1 MSAHGRHGPWQ
12 WQEISFG
19 HDRVALLV
27 GSQVQLHARLP
38 PGLYQ
43 WKQRHATTG
52 EIEDDDGKI
61 IARSDKNCEDIDMS
75 ASKRQHLYLVLE
87 DWEHGYTIRKIDV
100 ESFDAADD
108 AAAAKDPEALPEP
121 PVIRVEADHSQPAF
135 FPALGTKILALQPSA
150 GAAALPVFDAATM
163 GLAVAPQPQGDAL
176 ARRPTLVAVGSDRIY
191 GLEGVRVKSPSGG
204 EREVRHFEVL
214 RAPAP
219 PGTKLWSWSSVP
231 APPPFDPGCVTCHA
245 AHPDGRTVFFS
256 AAAASGA
263 SSKVGSGGG
272 GTFSFNTQRL
282 EWTCHGAWM
291 LPFAGQAHY
300 DAKLDAWVG
309 IYAGDTDNAGGDAA
323 ARGRVCS
330 CAVVAP
336 GRRRM
341 PAPETK
347 VCAEAL
353 FCEDEKR
360 HAGAALVHMGDGGR
374 FCVLECVK
382 PKPKPAAAKATT
394 KKVWKEKQPEISNG
408 HHLPDSPEHL
418 LLVTAFVLEYGDQ
431 GELAAAATRRLSY
444 VVPEEAAKFLEK
456 PVAFW
461 M

>member
-1 MSAHGRHGPWQ
+1 
-12 WQEISFG
+12 
-19 HDRVALLV
+19 
-27 GSQVQLHARLP
+27 
-38 PGLYQ
+38 
-43 WKQRHATTG
+43 
-52 EIEDDDGKI
+52 
-61 IARSDKNCEDIDMS
+61 MS
-75 ASKRQHLYLVLE
+75 ASNKRHLYVVLE
-87 DWEHGYTIRKIDV
+87 DWEPGYTIRKIDV

-108 AAAAKDPEALPEP
+108 AAAAAKDPEALPEP
-121 PVIRVEADHSQPAF
+121 PVIRVEADHGQPAASF
-135 FPALGTKILALQPSA
+135 AALGTKILALQPSA
-150 GAAALPVFDAATM
+150 GAVGLPVFDTATL
-163 GLAVAPQPQGDAL
+163 GLAVAPQPQGGAL
-176 ARRPTLVAVGSDRIY
+176 ARRPTLVAVGGDRIY
-191 GLEGVRVKSPSGG
+191 GLDGVRVKAPAAAGRAAGAGG
-204 EREVRHFEVL
+204 DRELRHFEVL

-219 PGTKLWSWSSVP
+219 PGRKIWSWSSVP
-231 APPPFDPGCVTCHA
+231 APPPFDPGSVVCHA
-245 AHPDGRTVFFS
+245 VHPDGRTVFFS
-256 AAAASGA
+256 SAGGS
-263 SSKVGSGGG
+263 SSKAAGG

-309 IYAGDTDNAGGDAA
+309 IYAGDTDNAGVDAA

-330 CAVVAP
+330 YAVVAP
-336 GRRRM
+336 GRRRV

-360 HAGAALVHMGDGGR
+360 HAGSALVHMGDGGR

-382 PKPKPAAAKATT
+382 PKPRAAAAKTTT

-408 HHLPDSPEHL
+408 HRMPDSPEHL
-418 LLVTAFVLEYGDQ
+418 LLVTAFGLEYGDQ
-431 GELAAAATRRLSY
+431 GELTAAETRRRSY
-444 VVPEEAAKFLEK
+444 VVPEGAAKFLEK